1 MNRSSE
7 AKSMEFKKDIAV
19 IGGGPGGYVA
29 AIRAAQL
36 GKTVVLF
43 EREAV
48 GGTCMNWGC
57 IPTKH
62 LLHQTKILRELRT
75 GKTFDGPVGEIVLNW
90 PRVQSEKQKVVDRL
104 VRGVEFLLQRYG
116 IELVRG
122 SAVLRDERRIV
133 VRTKKDDEQVW
144 EAAKI
149 ILASGSRSSE
159 LPFLKIDGTEILSST
174 EALALASPPK
184 SLLVVGAGAI
194 GLEMG
199 TIYSRLGTEVTVL
212 EIMPTVLPGCDREMG
227 QRFELILK
235 KQGLKVLTQS
245 RLESGER
252 FEGRVVLKGMN
263 LKTNAPFEFT
273 AEKVLLATGR
283 RPNSEMIHEGSPAL
297 ALNRQ
302 GYVEVNERLETN
314 IPGVYAIGDLIGGK
328 LLAHKASHEGLAA
341 AENAAGG
348 CGHVDYRALPMAVF
362 TEPEFASVGLTEE
375 EAKAEAGEV
384 RTGTFT
390 FQANGR
396 ALTMDSPDGLVK
408 IIADRNDR
416 ILGAHVLGPC
426 GSDLIAEITLAMT
439 KGLKTSDIAES
450 IHIHPTLSE
459 AVMEAAL
466 KVDGRSIHALNA

>member
-1 MNRSSE
+1 MNIH
-7 AKSMEFKKDIAV
+7 KDIAV

-29 AIRAAQL
+29 ALRAAQL

-43 EREAV
+43 EKEWV
-48 GGTCMNWGC
+48 GGTCMNVGC

-62 LLHQTKILRELRT
+62 LLHQTKIIREIHMA
-75 GKTFDGPVGEIVLNW
+75 KTLDGPACQVSLNW
-90 PRVQSEKQKVVDRL
+90 PRVQEEKRKVVDRL
-104 VRGVEFLLQRYG
+104 VRGVEFLLQRNG

-122 SAVLRDERRIV
+122 TAVLRDERKIA
-133 VRTKKDDEQVW
+133 VRMTDGKEKLY
-144 EAAKI
+144 EAGAV
-149 ILASGSRSSE
+149 ILAHGSRPAE
-159 LPFLKIDGTEILSST
+159 LPFLKFDGTSVLSST
-174 EALALASPPK
+174 EALALAEPPK
-184 SLLVVGAGAI
+184 TMVVIGAGAI

-199 TIYSRLGTEVTVL
+199 TIYSRLATDVTVL
-212 EIMPTVLPGCDREMG
+212 EILASALPGCDREMG
-227 QRFELILK
+227 QRFELCLK

-245 RLESGER
+245 RLESCER
-252 FEGRVVLKGMN
+252 TDDGRVVLKGTN

-273 AEKVLLATGR
+273 TEKVLLATGR
-283 RPNSEMIHEGSPAL
+283 RPNSENISDGGPMI

-302 GYVEVNERLETN
+302 GFVRANERLETN
-314 IPGVYAIGDLIGGK
+314 VPGIYAIGDLIGGK

-341 AENAAGG
+341 AENAAGLR
-348 CGHVDYRALPMAVF
+348 GHVDYLALPMAVF
-362 TEPEFASVGLTEE
+362 TDPEFASVGLTEE
-375 EAKAEAGEV
+375 EARAEAGEV
-384 RTGTFT
+384 RTGAFT

-408 IIADRNDR
+408 IIADKNDR
-416 ILGAHVLGPC
+416 ILGAHILGAC

-466 KVDGRSIHALNA
+466 KVDGRAIHCMN